1 MLASLAPP
9 PPVSSPSPSPA
20 STRPSSASST
30 PRASSLAIDSFYFRR
45 AILEQSTLN
54 ENMCTS
60 TPERGACA
68 GGNANEDL
76 EVSAI
81 GGLSTFIA
89 PLSRPLPYQRP
100 IIPIEVSYD
109 FEAAFEQT
117 LALNRSLG
125 DEVKQRKLLNELKH
139 RTMTAVGKLKRQ
151 DAALAD
157 FRRAVTGNKKAN
169 VPQAAV

>member
-1 MLASLAPP
+1 
-9 PPVSSPSPSPA
+9 
-20 STRPSSASST
+20 
-30 PRASSLAIDSFYFRR
+30 
-45 AILEQSTLN
+45 
-54 ENMCTS
+54 MCTS

-68 GGNANEDL
+68 GSNAIEDP

-81 GGLSTFIA
+81 DGLSTFIA
-89 PLSRPLPYQRP
+89 PLPCPLPHQRP

-117 LALNRSLG
+117 LALNGSLG
-125 DEVKQRKLLNELKH
+125 DKAKQRRLLNELKH

-169 VPQAAV
+169 IPQAAV